1 MSNSS
6 IELDSAR
13 LILTTY
19 RQVHDTP
26 SDNRSTLRSKSQQKN
41 KALREE
47 LNKLKEQYLVL
58 QNELLNR
65 DKRLANLN
73 KELMD
78 KTAYMMRLQEDFENA
93 ISQLAHR
100 KEPYVS

>member
-26 SDNRSTLRSKSQQKN
+26 SDSRTSRSKSQQTN
-41 KALREE
+41 KELRAE
-47 LNKLKEQYLVL
+47 LHQLKEKYLVL
-58 QNELLNR
+58 QNELHNR
-65 DKRLANLN
+65 DKRLANLS
-73 KELMD
+73 KELVD
-78 KTAYMMRLQEDFENA
+78 KTAYMARLQEDFENA
-93 ISQLAHR
+93 ISQLTQR
-100 KEPYVS
+100 KDPYIS

>member
-26 SDNRSTLRSKSQQKN
+26 TGNRTLRSKSQQKN
-41 KALREE
+41 KELREE
-47 LNKLKEQYLVL
+47 LHQLKEKYLVL
-58 QNELLNR
+58 QNELHNR
-65 DKRLANLN
+65 DKRLANLS
-73 KELMD
+73 KELID
-78 KTAYMMRLQEDFENA
+78 KTTYMARLQEDFENA
-93 ISQLAHR
+93 ICQLSQK
-100 KEPYVS
+100 KEPNAT

>member
-19 RQVHDTP
+19 RQVHDTSP
-26 SDNRSTLRSKSQQKN
+26 GNRSMRSKSQQKN
-41 KALREE
+41 KELKEE
-47 LNKLKEQYLVL
+47 LNRLKEKYLVL
-58 QNELLNR
+58 QNELHNR
-65 DKRLANLN
+65 DKRLANLS

-78 KTAYMMRLQEDFENA
+78 KTTYMMRLQEDFENA
-93 ISQLAHR
+93 ISQLAQKKDPR
-100 KEPYVS
+100 AN